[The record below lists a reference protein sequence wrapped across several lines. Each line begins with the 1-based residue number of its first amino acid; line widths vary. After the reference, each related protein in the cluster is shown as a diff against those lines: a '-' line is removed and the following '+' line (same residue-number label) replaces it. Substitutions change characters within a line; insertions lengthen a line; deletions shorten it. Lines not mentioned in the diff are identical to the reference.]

1 MSNAV
6 KKILYF
12 FLSFLWVIGAVGSL
26 GYILWMKEWV
36 IAIGL
41 VIVIVPSVPKIKEW
55 VKFVLSNEELEDLG
69 GINPYRLSFWCA
81 CIVFCR

>member
-41 VIVIVPSVPKIKEW
+41 VIVIIPSVPKIKEW
-55 VKFVLSNEELEDLG
+55 IKFVLGNE
-69 GINPYRLSFWCA
+69 
-81 CIVFCR
+81 

>member
-1 MSNAV
+1 MSNEV

-12 FLSFLWVIGAVGSL
+12 FLSFLWVVGAIGSL

-36 IAIGL
+36 VAIGL

-55 VKFVLSNEELEDLG
+55 IKFVLGNE
-69 GINPYRLSFWCA
+69 
-81 CIVFCR
+81 

>member
-36 IAIGL
+36 VAIGL

-55 VKFVLSNEELEDLG
+55 VKFIFGNE
-69 GINPYRLSFWCA
+69 
-81 CIVFCR
+81 

>member
-1 MSNAV
+1 MSNEI

-12 FLSFLWVIGAVGSL
+12 FLSFLWVVGAIGSL

-55 VKFVLSNEELEDLG
+55 IKFILSNE
-69 GINPYRLSFWCA
+69 
-81 CIVFCR
+81 

>member
-1 MSNAV
+1 MSNVV

-36 IAIGL
+36 VAIGL
-41 VIVIVPSVPKIKEW
+41 VIVVVPSVPKIKEW
-55 VKFVLSNEELEDLG
+55 VKFILSNE
-69 GINPYRLSFWCA
+69 
-81 CIVFCR
+81 

>member
-1 MSNAV
+1 MSNDV

-36 IAIGL
+36 VAIGL

-55 VKFVLSNEELEDLG
+55 VKFVLSNE
-69 GINPYRLSFWCA
+69 
-81 CIVFCR
+81 

>member
-6 KKILYF
+6 KKIIYF
-12 FLSFLWVIGAVGSL
+12 FLSFLWVVGAIGSL

-55 VKFVLSNEELEDLG
+55 VKFILSSQL
-69 GINPYRLSFWCA
+69 PTS
-81 CIVFCR
+81 

>member
-1 MSNAV
+1 MSNEV

-12 FLSFLWVIGAVGSL
+12 FLSFLWVVGAIGSL

-55 VKFVLSNEELEDLG
+55 VKVILSNE
-69 GINPYRLSFWCA
+69 
-81 CIVFCR
+81 

>member
-36 IAIGL
+36 VAIGL

-55 VKFVLSNEELEDLG
+55 VKFIISNE
-69 GINPYRLSFWCA
+69 
-81 CIVFCR
+81 

>member
-41 VIVIVPSVPKIKEW
+41 VIVIVPSVPKIREW
-55 VKFVLSNEELEDLG
+55 IKFILSNE
-69 GINPYRLSFWCA
+69 
-81 CIVFCR
+81 

>member
-36 IAIGL
+36 VAIGL
-41 VIVIVPSVPKIKEW
+41 VIVVVPSVPKIKEW
-55 VKFVLSNEELEDLG
+55 IKFIISNE
-69 GINPYRLSFWCA
+69 
-81 CIVFCR
+81 

>member
-1 MSNAV
+1 MNNGV

-36 IAIGL
+36 VAIGL

-55 VKFVLSNEELEDLG
+55 IKF
-69 GINPYRLSFWCA
+69 
-81 CIVFCR
+81 IVSDE

>member
-1 MSNAV
+1 MINAV

-12 FLSFLWVIGAVGSL
+12 FLSFLWVVGAIGSL

-55 VKFVLSNEELEDLG
+55 VKFILSNE
-69 GINPYRLSFWCA
+69 
-81 CIVFCR
+81 

>member
-1 MSNAV
+1 MSNEV

-36 IAIGL
+36 VAIGL
-41 VIVIVPSVPKIKEW
+41 VIVIVPSVPKITEW
-55 VKFVLSNEELEDLG
+55 IKFILSNE
-69 GINPYRLSFWCA
+69 
-81 CIVFCR
+81 

>member
-1 MSNAV
+1 MSNEV

-36 IAIGL
+36 VAIGL
-41 VIVIVPSVPKIKEW
+41 VIVVVPSVPKIKEW
-55 VKFVLSNEELEDLG
+55 IKFILSDE
-69 GINPYRLSFWCA
+69 
-81 CIVFCR
+81 

>member
-1 MSNAV
+1 MSNTV

-12 FLSFLWVIGAVGSL
+12 FLSFLWVIGAIGSL

-55 VKFVLSNEELEDLG
+55 IKFILSNE
-69 GINPYRLSFWCA
+69 
-81 CIVFCR
+81 

>member
-1 MSNAV
+1 MSKAV

-36 IAIGL
+36 VAIGL

-55 VKFVLSNEELEDLG
+55 VKFILSNE
-69 GINPYRLSFWCA
+69 
-81 CIVFCR
+81 

>member
-12 FLSFLWVIGAVGSL
+12 FLSFLWVVGAIGSL

-55 VKFVLSNEELEDLG
+55 IKLILSNE
-69 GINPYRLSFWCA
+69 
-81 CIVFCR
+81 

>member
-1 MSNAV
+1 MSNKV

-12 FLSFLWVIGAVGSL
+12 FLSFLWVVGAIGSL

-41 VIVIVPSVPKIKEW
+41 VIVVVPSVPKIKEW
-55 VKFVLSNEELEDLG
+55 VKFILSNE
-69 GINPYRLSFWCA
+69 
-81 CIVFCR
+81 

>member
-36 IAIGL
+36 VAIGL
-41 VIVIVPSVPKIKEW
+41 VIVIVPSVPKIKDW
-55 VKFVLSNEELEDLG
+55 IKFILSNE
-69 GINPYRLSFWCA
+69 
-81 CIVFCR
+81 

>member
-1 MSNAV
+1 MNNTF

-36 IAIGL
+36 VAIGL

-55 VKFVLSNEELEDLG
+55 VKFILSNE
-69 GINPYRLSFWCA
+69 
-81 CIVFCR
+81 

>member
-1 MSNAV
+1 MSDAV

-36 IAIGL
+36 VAIGL
-41 VIVIVPSVPKIKEW
+41 VIVVVPSVPKITEW
-55 VKFVLSNEELEDLG
+55 IKFILSNE
-69 GINPYRLSFWCA
+69 
-81 CIVFCR
+81 

>member
-36 IAIGL
+36 VAIGL
-41 VIVIVPSVPKIKEW
+41 VIVVVPSVPKIKEW
-55 VKFVLSNEELEDLG
+55 VKFILGNE
-69 GINPYRLSFWCA
+69 
-81 CIVFCR
+81 

>member
-12 FLSFLWVIGAVGSL
+12 FLSFLWVVGAIGSL

-36 IAIGL
+36 VAIGL
-41 VIVIVPSVPKIKEW
+41 VIVVVPSVPKIKEW
-55 VKFVLSNEELEDLG
+55 IKFILSNE
-69 GINPYRLSFWCA
+69 
-81 CIVFCR
+81 

>member
-26 GYILWMKEWV
+26 GYILWLKEWV
-36 IAIGL
+36 VAIGL
-41 VIVIVPSVPKIKEW
+41 VIVVVPSVPKIKEW
-55 VKFVLSNEELEDLG
+55 VKFILSNE
-69 GINPYRLSFWCA
+69 
-81 CIVFCR
+81 

>member
-1 MSNAV
+1 MSHAV

-36 IAIGL
+36 VAIGL
-41 VIVIVPSVPKIKEW
+41 VIVVVPSVPKIKEW
-55 VKFVLSNEELEDLG
+55 VKFILSNE
-69 GINPYRLSFWCA
+69 
-81 CIVFCR
+81 

>member
-12 FLSFLWVIGAVGSL
+12 FLSFLWVVGAIGSL

-36 IAIGL
+36 VAIGL
-41 VIVIVPSVPKIKEW
+41 VIVVVPSVPKIKEW
-55 VKFVLSNEELEDLG
+55 VKFILSNE
-69 GINPYRLSFWCA
+69 
-81 CIVFCR
+81 

>member
-12 FLSFLWVIGAVGSL
+12 FLSFLWVVGAVGSL

-36 IAIGL
+36 VAIGL

-55 VKFVLSNEELEDLG
+55 VKFILSNE
-69 GINPYRLSFWCA
+69 
-81 CIVFCR
+81 

>member
-41 VIVIVPSVPKIKEW
+41 VIVVVPSVPKIKEW
-55 VKFVLSNEELEDLG
+55 IKFLLSNE
-69 GINPYRLSFWCA
+69 
-81 CIVFCR
+81 

>member
-1 MSNAV
+1 MSNKV

-12 FLSFLWVIGAVGSL
+12 FLSFLWVVGAIGSL

-41 VIVIVPSVPKIKEW
+41 VIVIVPSVRKIKEW
-55 VKFVLSNEELEDLG
+55 VKFILSNE
-69 GINPYRLSFWCA
+69 
-81 CIVFCR
+81 

>member
-12 FLSFLWVIGAVGSL
+12 FLSFLWVVGAIGSL

-55 VKFVLSNEELEDLG
+55 IKFILCNE
-69 GINPYRLSFWCA
+69 
-81 CIVFCR
+81 

>member
-1 MSNAV
+1 MSTEV

-12 FLSFLWVIGAVGSL
+12 FLSFLWVIGAIGSL

-36 IAIGL
+36 VAIGL

-55 VKFVLSNEELEDLG
+55 IKFILSNE
-69 GINPYRLSFWCA
+69 
-81 CIVFCR
+81 

>member
-1 MSNAV
+1 MSNEV

-12 FLSFLWVIGAVGSL
+12 FLSFLWVVGAIGSL

-41 VIVIVPSVPKIKEW
+41 VIVIVPSVPKVKEW
-55 VKFVLSNEELEDLG
+55 IKFILSNE
-69 GINPYRLSFWCA
+69 
-81 CIVFCR
+81 

>member
-12 FLSFLWVIGAVGSL
+12 FLSFLWVIGVVGSL

-36 IAIGL
+36 VAIGL

-55 VKFVLSNEELEDLG
+55 VKFILGNE
-69 GINPYRLSFWCA
+69 
-81 CIVFCR
+81 

>member
-1 MSNAV
+1 MSNEV

-12 FLSFLWVIGAVGSL
+12 FLSFLWVVGAIGSL

-36 IAIGL
+36 VAIGL

-55 VKFVLSNEELEDLG
+55 VKFILSDE
-69 GINPYRLSFWCA
+69 
-81 CIVFCR
+81 

>member
-12 FLSFLWVIGAVGSL
+12 FLSFLWVVGAIGSL

-36 IAIGL
+36 VAIGL
-41 VIVIVPSVPKIKEW
+41 VNVDVPSIPKIKVW
-55 VKFVLSNEELEDLG
+55 VKFILSNE
-69 GINPYRLSFWCA
+69 
-81 CIVFCR
+81 

>member
-36 IAIGL
+36 VAIGL
-41 VIVIVPSVPKIKEW
+41 VIVVVPSVPKIKEW
-55 VKFVLSNEELEDLG
+55 VKFIFSNE
-69 GINPYRLSFWCA
+69 
-81 CIVFCR
+81 